1 MAKYLPQS
9 EFVKIRYVNYIP
21 EVFEERE
28 PAMFVEGTVISD
40 DNREVRFMVDYYPRN
55 GVDDGFSIKE
65 LPRENFEWSYVL
77 RHASSIFGDGYSFD
91 CHSDKVEYEVSVSG
105 TQKDVLFKLL
115 DSLK

>member
-1 MAKYLPQS
+1 
-9 EFVKIRYVNYIP
+9 
-21 EVFEERE
+21 
-28 PAMFVEGTVISD
+28 MFVEGTVISD

-77 RHASSIFGDGYSFD
+77 RHASSIFGDGYSFH
-91 CHSDKVEYEVSVSG
+91 CHSDKFAYVVAVG
-105 TQKDVLFKLL
+105 DTQKDVLFKLL